1 VNNKTCRQRSLFEIL
16 RSYSVH
22 NPLVGYTKGMNQVVS
37 TLLMYID
44 DDEVTLLG
52 LFFLDAG
59 SSFPTLMDIHP
70 YAGSIF
76 DVEHLDAGL

>member
-1 VNNKTCRQRSLFEIL
+1 
-16 RSYSVH
+16 
-22 NPLVGYTKGMNQVVS
+22 
-37 TLLMYID
+37 MYID